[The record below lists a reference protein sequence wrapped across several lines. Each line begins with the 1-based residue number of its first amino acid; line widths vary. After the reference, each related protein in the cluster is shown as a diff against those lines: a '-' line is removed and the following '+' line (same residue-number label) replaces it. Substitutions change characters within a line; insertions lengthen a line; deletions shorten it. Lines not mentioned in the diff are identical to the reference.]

1 MRGQEEFPTSV
12 LTVGIHYAAEVS
24 RHSIHYRFTTVGRG
38 SGIEWEERTSRF
50 YGLFVRT
57 GKDHGYVL
65 RAGMLTSR
73 LELKIK
79 SMNVYIFDL
88 DLNSRLCKRLPKAQ
102 TSSVTK
108 DCRCVQKNV
117 LMSVSHTSAKK
128 GDLDTEGVNV
138 DGENLSNLRFADD
151 VALLNETSKQM
162 EKHMN
167 NLNSESMKVGL
178 KIHKGKTKYM
188 TNYADNEDI
197 LIGQQKIEKVTEF
210 KYLGQTTHLKDT
222 TKAEIYA
229 RIRAGWSCFGK
240 NKEIL
245 QDKQLPISL
254 KKQVMDQCILP
265 TMTYGCQTWSLNKQ
279 MTNKL
284 RTAQR
289 AMERKML
296 DLKLKDKI
304 PCAEIRKR
312 TKIID
317 IIEYTLKQKWKWAGH
332 IARLKDNWWTR
343 RCTEWQPRRGKRSR
357 GRPSRRWQD
366 DITEKEGTTW
376 IRKATDRRRWKT
388 LMEGYILQWMDK
400 A

>member
-1 MRGQEEFPTSV
+1 MEEVFKK
-12 LTVGIHYAAEVS
+12 AEIS
-24 RHSIHYRFTTVGRG
+24 
-38 SGIEWEERTSRF
+38 
-50 YGLFVRT
+50 
-57 GKDHGYVL
+57 
-65 RAGMLTSR
+65 
-73 LELKIK
+73 
-79 SMNVYIFDL
+79 
-88 DLNSRLCKRLPKAQ
+88 
-102 TSSVTK
+102 
-108 DCRCVQKNV
+108 
-117 LMSVSHTSAKK
+117 
-128 GDLDTEGVNV
+128 EGVNV

-151 VALLNETSKQM
+151 VALLNETTKQM
-162 EKHMN
+162 EKHLN
-167 NLNSESMKVGL
+167 NLNSESLKVGL

-188 TNYADNEDI
+188 TNNADSEDI

-222 TKAEIYA
+222 TKEEIYA

-265 TMTYGCQTWSLNKQ
+265 TMTYGCQIWSLNKQ

-284 RTAQR
+284 RTSQK

-304 PCAEIRKR
+304 PCSEIRKR

-332 IARLKDNWWTR
+332 IARLKDNRWTR

-388 LMEGYILQWMDK
+388 LMEGNILQWMDK